1 MSNRR
6 RQEKKK
12 LKKQITAKI
21 VALINKTIETIENL
35 TEEQIHDLL
44 YAKWITPLL
53 KQLHLVPDN
62 VIKEFA
68 GKIEKTANKYSIK
81 MADVEE
87 QIAETEKELSS
98 MLDMLEGDTFDM
110 QGLAELKK
118 LLGGH

>member
-1 MSNRR
+1 M
-6 RQEKKK
+6 
-12 LKKQITAKI
+12 
-21 VALINKTIETIENL
+21 
-35 TEEQIHDLL
+35 
-44 YAKWITPLL
+44 L
-53 KQLHLVPDN
+53 KQLHIVPDI

-68 GKIEKTANKYSIK
+68 AKIEKLAKKYSIT